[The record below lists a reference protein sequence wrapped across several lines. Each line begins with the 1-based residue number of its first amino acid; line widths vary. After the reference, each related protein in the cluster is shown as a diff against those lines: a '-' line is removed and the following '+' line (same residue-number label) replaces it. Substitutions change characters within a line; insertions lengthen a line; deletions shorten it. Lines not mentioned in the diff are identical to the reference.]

1 MKNNRILKRGKKNEI
16 IQRKTRERKKPISIR
31 LKHVSTKVDWSFT
44 REICRDF
51 FDKGLVISYSLPV
64 YLPFGS

>member
-31 LKHVSTKVDWSFT
+31 LKHVSTKVD
-44 REICRDF
+44 
-51 FDKGLVISYSLPV
+51 
-64 YLPFGS
+64 